1 MSQRILVVED
11 DEDNRRLISELVT
24 SAGYELIEAVDGEQ
38 GVALAAQHNPDL
50 ILLDVMMPKVD
61 GYEVCRRL
69 KQDPA
74 TADIPIIFITAHGDV
89 EEETRGLELGAVDY
103 IAKPINRPAAR
114 ARIRNHLEL
123 KQARDKLG
131 LMAATDGLTGLAN
144 RRHFDSRLAVE
155 FNRLCRSGGLLSVI
169 MIDVDH
175 FKAFN
180 DAYGHVLGDD
190 CLRRI
195 ADAIGRSLRRAGDL
209 AARYGGEEFACI
221 LPDTDEPSA
230 LTIADAVH
238 ATIAALGIP
247 HSGSATASHVTASV
261 GLATMR
267 CVVGRSPLDA
277 VAAADVQLYAAKA
290 GGRNRISATSIAGE
304 A

>member
-1 MSQRILVVED
+1 MANPPTVFVVDDDPGALRSLCWLIQEADLPVRAFRSGREFLESYHPQQPGCLV
-11 DEDNRRLISELVT
+11 
-24 SAGYELIEAVDGEQ
+24 
-38 GVALAAQHNPDL
+38 
-50 ILLDVMMPKVD
+50 LDVRMPEM
-61 GYEVCRRL
+61 GGLEVQQRL
-69 KQDPA
+69 GEHG
-74 TADIPIIFITAHGDV
+74 IGLPIIFITAHGDV

>member
-1 MSQRILVVED
+1 
-11 DEDNRRLISELVT
+11 
-24 SAGYELIEAVDGEQ
+24 
-38 GVALAAQHNPDL
+38 
-50 ILLDVMMPKVD
+50 MMPNLD
-61 GYEVCRRL
+61 GFEVCRRL

-74 TADIPIIFITAHGDV
+74 TADIPIIFITALGAV

-103 IAKPINRPAAR
+103 IAKPINRAAAR
-114 ARIRNHLEL
+114 ARMRNHLEL

-144 RRHFDSRLAVE
+144 RRHFDSRLAIE
-155 FNRLCRSGGLLSVI
+155 YNRLCRSDGLLSVI

-190 CLRRI
+190 CLRRV
-195 ADAIGRSLRRAGDL
+195 ADAISRSLRRPADL
-209 AARYGGEEFACI
+209 AARYGGEEFACF

-230 LTIADAVH
+230 VKIADAVC
-238 ATIAALGIP
+238 AEIAALRIP
-247 HSGSATASHVTASV
+247 HSGSATTSHVTASL

-267 CVVGRSPLDA
+267 CVVGRSQLDA
-277 VAAADVQLYAAKA
+277 VAAADEQLYAAKA
-290 GGRNRISATSIAGE
+290 GGRNRINAISIAGE
-304 A
+304 R